1 MPGQGVV
8 QGSGEAVDV
17 AQEGISLLPH
27 SFRRDVVGRA
37 EDRGIG
43 IGVGIGLL
51 GQTEVHHLGFTVG
64 AEEDVAWLDVEVQ
77 QTPLEGRLQGASH
90 LDSDV
95 QHVELRKGFL
105 RLDPAVQTPSISNLH
120 RQEP

>member
-17 AQEGISLLPH
+17 AQKGISLLPH

-77 QTPLEGRLQGASH
+77 QTPLEGRL
-90 LDSDV
+90 
-95 QHVELRKGFL
+95 
-105 RLDPAVQTPSISNLH
+105 
-120 RQEP
+120 